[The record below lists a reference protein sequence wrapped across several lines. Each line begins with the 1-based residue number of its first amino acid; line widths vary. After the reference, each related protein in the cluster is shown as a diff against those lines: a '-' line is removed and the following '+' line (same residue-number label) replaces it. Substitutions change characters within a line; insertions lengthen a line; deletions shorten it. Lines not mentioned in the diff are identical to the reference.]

1 MSEAKFVQP
10 TTWNLVG
17 GGIQVRYSTG
27 GPNLHYQD
35 SHQTRD
41 YGGNQIRVVDVPDL
55 GTLVSV
61 TLSLQIDTGSTTFT
75 VLLPPVNLPPPPALP
90 VFVPVATDAVTTI
103 HHLSPSPIEGF
114 QHGQQ
119 NSYSVTTLSG
129 EAA

>member
-1 MSEAKFVQP
+1 MPEAKFVQP
-10 TTWNLVG
+10 TIWNLAG
-17 GGIQVRYSTG
+17 GGIQVRYSTA

-35 SHQTRD
+35 SNQTRD
-41 YGGNQIRVVDVPDL
+41 FRGNEIRAVDVPDL

-61 TLSLQIDTGSTTFT
+61 TLSREVDTGSTTFT
-75 VLLPPVNLPPPPALP
+75 VLLPLVNLPPPPALP
-90 VFVPVATDAVTTI
+90 TFVPVATDAVTTI
-103 HHLSPSPIEGF
+103 HHLSLIEGF